1 MDIQFVGEH
10 LLPGRLGQFFIIL
23 SFCSALLATL
33 SYYFATVNNLKSP
46 LSGEFA
52 TLSASWKR
60 IGRIAF
66 MLNLV
71 AVVGIGSCLFYII
84 YSHLFEYHYA
94 WAHSSK
100 ALPVYYII
108 SSFWEG
114 QEGSFWL
121 WMFWQG
127 VLGFVIFKRG
137 KSWENSVMTTLMLS
151 QTFLASMLIGIEIL
165 GNRIGSSPF
174 ILLRNAIDAPIFSR
188 PDYLH
193 LIEDG
198 NGLNPLLQNYWM
210 VIHPPTLFMGFAS
223 MIIPFAYAIGG
234 LWERRY
240 KEWVKPALPWALFA
254 VMILGTGI
262 IMGSFWAYEAL
273 NFGGFWAWDPVENA
287 SVIPWLTLIAGV
299 HVLIA
304 YKNSGHSYFTA
315 TFLLFISFILV
326 LYASFLTRSGIL
338 GETSVHAFTD
348 LGMFWHLVIYT
359 LSFTAL
365 GTYMMVSR
373 WKEMPITK
381 KDEETY
387 SREFW
392 LFIGALVLTIACV
405 QIIATTSVPV
415 FNAIFGTEIAPP
427 PDVIEHYNKWQVP
440 FFVIIALISAFS
452 QFLKYKK
459 TDSKKFFISLAVSLV
474 AAVLLT
480 VVVVYVTEVYTNAMY
495 ILLTYAAIF
504 SILANGKILGEAFK
518 GKWKLAG
525 SAVAHIGFA
534 MLLVG
539 ALIAA
544 ATHKTVS
551 VNNTGIGFGDEFA
564 KSNDPKENVILYKD
578 EPIEMDRYTVTYK
591 GDSTEGV
598 NTYYRINYQVID
610 EKTGKVKE
618 NFDLFP
624 NAQQN
629 AKMKQIIASPD
640 TRHYLFRDIYTHV
653 SSVPLK
659 EETHAP
665 HEGHTDE
672 ENYEKPLTH
681 EVNVGDTVRYREGFI
696 VVKSLNRDAQIQNIP
711 VANGDIAIGMQLEV
725 TEGEKQYTAEPIYLL
740 KGGSKYDFG
749 KNIEEVGMKVRFTN
763 VYPDKDKLE
772 LMVYK
777 KPKVE
782 KDWVVLK
789 AIEFPYINLFW
800 GGTIVMVIG
809 FLLSI
814 FRRNKEAKTT

>member
-1 MDIQFVGEH
+1 MDIQFIGEH

-46 LSGEFA
+46 LSGDFSI
-52 TLSASWKR
+52 LSASWKR
-60 IGRIAF
+60 IGRIAYL
-66 MLNLV
+66 LNLV

-84 YSHLFEYHYA
+84 YNHLFEYHYA

-100 ALPVYYII
+100 TLPVYFII

-121 WMFWQG
+121 WMFWQA

-137 KSWENSVMTTLMLS
+137 KSWENSVMTTVMLS
-151 QTFLASMLIGIEIL
+151 QTFLASMLLGVEIF
-165 GNRIGSSPF
+165 GNRLGSSPF
-174 ILLRNAIDAPIFSR
+174 ILLRNAIEAPIFAR
-188 PDYLH
+188 ADYLH

-223 MIIPFAYAIGG
+223 MIIPFAYAMGG
-234 LWERRY
+234 LWEKRY
-240 KEWVKPALPWALFA
+240 TEWIKPALPWALYA
-254 VMILGTGI
+254 VMVLGTGI

-287 SVIPWLTLIAGV
+287 SVIPWLTLIAAV

-315 TFLLFISFILV
+315 TFLVFISFVLV

-348 LGMFWHLVIYT
+348 LGMFWHLVAYTSVFAIIGIYLMIT
-359 LSFTAL
+359 
-365 GTYMMVSR
+365 R

-405 QIIATTSVPV
+405 QILATTSVPV
-415 FNAIFGTEIAPP
+415 FNRIFGTSIAPP
-427 PDVIEHYNKWQVP
+427 PNVIAHYNKWQVP
-440 FFVIIALISAFS
+440 FFVIIAIISAFS

-459 TDSKKFFISLAVSLV
+459 TDSRKFFISLAVSLV
-474 AAVLLT
+474 AAVFIT
-480 VVVVYVTEVYTNAMY
+480 AVVVYITKVYTNTMY
-495 ILLTYAAIF
+495 IVLIYAAVF
-504 SILANGKILGEAFK
+504 SILANAKLLGEAVK

-534 MLLVG
+534 MLLMG

-544 ATHKTVS
+544 ATQKTVS
-551 VNNTGIGFGDEFA
+551 VNATGIGFGEEFA
-564 KSNDPKENVILYKD
+564 KSNDPKENIILYKD
-578 EPIEMDRYTVTYK
+578 EPVKMDRYTVTYK
-591 GDSTEGV
+591 GDSTSGV
-598 NTYYRINYQVID
+598 NTYYRVNYQVLD
-610 EKTGKVKE
+610 PNGKVKE
-618 NFDLFP
+618 NFDLYP

-629 AKMKQIIASPD
+629 VKMKQIIASPD
-640 TRHYLFRDIYTHV
+640 TRHYLFNDIYTHV
-653 SSVPLK
+653 SSVPIK
-659 EETHAP
+659 EETHAE

-681 EVNVGDTVRYREGFI
+681 EVNVGDTVRYRNGFL
-696 VVKSLNRDAQIQNIP
+696 VVKSLNRNARVQNIP
-711 VANGDIAIGMQLEV
+711 VANGDIAIGMELEIN
-725 TEGEKQYTAEPIYLL
+725 EGAKKYSAEPIYLL
-740 KGGSKYDFG
+740 KDGSKYDFG
-749 KNIEEVGMKVRFTN
+749 KNVEEAGLKVRFTN
-763 VYPDKDKLE
+763 VFPDKDKLE
-772 LMVYK
+772 LMVYQ
-777 KPKVE
+777 KPKAE
-782 KDWVVLK
+782 RDWVVMK
-789 AIEFPYINLFW
+789 AIEFPFINLFW
-800 GGTIVMVIG
+800 GGTMVMVVG

-814 FRRNKEAKTT
+814 FRRNKELK

>member
-1 MDIQFVGEH
+1 MDIQFAGEH

-23 SFCSALLATL
+23 SFCSALLATI
-33 SYYFATVNNLKSP
+33 SYYLATTNNFKRP
-46 LSGEFA
+46 LSADFSE
-52 TLSASWKR
+52 LSASWKK
-60 IGRIAF
+60 IARIAF
-66 MLNLV
+66 LLNLV

-84 YSHLFEYHYA
+84 YNHLFEYHYA
-94 WAHSSK
+94 WAHSSTT
-100 ALPVYYII
+100 LPVYYII

-127 VLGFVIFKRG
+127 VLGLVIFNRG
-137 KSWENSVMTTLMLS
+137 RSWENSVMTTVMLS
-151 QTFLASMLIGIEIL
+151 QTFLASMLLGVEIF
-165 GNRIGSSPF
+165 GNRLGSSPF
-174 ILLRNAIDAPIFSR
+174 ILLRDAMQAPIFSR
-188 PDYLH
+188 PDYLS
-193 LIEDG
+193 LIADG

-240 KEWVKPALPWALFA
+240 TEWIKPALPWALYA

-287 SVIPWLTLIAGV
+287 SVIPWLTLIAAV

-315 TFLLFISFILV
+315 TFLVFISFILV

-359 LSFTAL
+359 VAFTAL
-365 GTYMMVSR
+365 GVFMMVSR

-405 QIIATTSVPV
+405 QIIATTSIPV
-415 FNAIFGTEIAPP
+415 FNTIFGTELAPP
-427 PDVIEHYNKWQVP
+427 ADVITHYNKWQVP
-440 FFVIIALISAFS
+440 FFVVIALISAFS

-459 TDSKKFFISLAVSLV
+459 TDSRKFFISLAVSLI
-474 AAVLLT
+474 AAVLIT
-480 VVVVYVTEVYTNAMY
+480 AVVVYVTNVYTNMMY
-495 ILLTYAAIF
+495 ILLTYAAVF

-544 ATHKTVS
+544 ATNKVVS
-551 VNNTGIGFGDEFA
+551 VNATGVGFGDEFA
-564 KSNDPKENVILYKD
+564 KSNDPKENIILYKD
-578 EPIEMDRYTVTYK
+578 EPVKMDRYTVTYR
-591 GDSTEGV
+591 GDSTAGV

-610 EKTGKVKE
+610 EESGKVKE
-618 NFDLFP
+618 NFYLFP

-629 AKMKQIIASPD
+629 VKMKQIIASPD
-640 TRHYLFRDIYTHV
+640 TRHYLFHDIYTHV

-659 EETHAP
+659 EETHAE

-672 ENYEKPLTH
+672 ENYEKPLTY

-696 VVKSLNRDAQIQNIP
+696 VVKALNRNARIENIP
-711 VANGDIAIGMQLEV
+711 TAAGDIAIGMDLEI
-725 TEGEKQYTAEPIYLL
+725 TEAGKQYSAQPIYLL
-740 KGGSKYDFG
+740 KAGSKYDFG
-749 KNIEEVGMKVRFTN
+749 KNVDEAGLKIRFSN
-763 VYPDKDKLE
+763 IYPDKDKLE
-772 LMVYK
+772 LMVYQ
-777 KPKVE
+777 KPVAE

-800 GGTIVMVIG
+800 GGTIIMVIG

-814 FRRNKEAKTT
+814 FRRNREITVN